1 MSDEIINK
9 VAQSP
14 LITIDL
20 KDFYPQPDEY
30 ASFDIADFLYEKLV
44 LKEKDFR
51 QALKDTDY
59 SKYQNKYVCIFCS
72 EDVIIPQWSYLLAA
86 VHLYPYAKKIF
97 YGNENEMIQKIICD
111 KINEMNVE
119 PFKDRP
125 IVIKG
130 CSDVKIEIDAYVLL
144 IQKLMMVAKSVMYGE
159 PCSTVPLFKK
169 K

>member
-1 MSDEIINK
+1 MSGEIINK

-20 KDFYPQPDEY
+20 KDFYPKPDEY
-30 ASFDIADFLYEKLV
+30 ALFDLADFLYERLV

-51 QALKDTDY
+51 QALKDLDY
-59 SKYQNKYVCIFCS
+59 SKYQNKYICIFCS
-72 EDVIIPQWSYLLAA
+72 EDVIIPQWAYLLAA
-86 VHLYPYAKKIF
+86 VHLYPYARKIF
-97 YGNENEMIQKIICD
+97 YGNENEMIQKIIHD

-130 CSDVKIEIDAYVLL
+130 CSDVKIEMDAYVL
-144 IQKLMMVAKSVMYGE
+144 IVQKLMSVAKSIMYGE